1 MSEGA
6 THSRTVDADAQAIDG
21 RQFRDVLG
29 NFPTSVV
36 AITTT
41 DGEERPH
48 GMVVG
53 TFTSVSLDPPL
64 VSFLADRSSTTLRTI
79 RAAGRFCANALAG
92 NQERLSRQLATRPA
106 GQRFEGAP
114 WEASDLG
121 NPVLDGI
128 VAWVD
133 CTVEQ
138 VVEIGDHLLVV
149 GRVRDLRV
157 ESMKTPLLFFRS
169 GYGDYLSSTT
179 VLMDELVGW
188 DEIGR

>member
-1 MSEGA
+1 M
-6 THSRTVDADAQAIDG
+6 THSRTADAPAVDG
-21 RQFRDVLG
+21 RRFRDVLG

-41 DGEERPH
+41 DAGRRPQ
-48 GMVVG
+48 GMIVG

-64 VSFLADRSSTTLRTI
+64 VSFLADSSSTTLRTI

-92 NQERLSRQLATRPA
+92 DQERLSRKLATGPA
-106 GQRFEGAP
+106 ARRFEDTAWQP
-114 WEASDLG
+114 SSLG
-121 NPVLDGI
+121 SPVLDGV

-138 VVEIGDHLLVV
+138 VVEIGDHQLVV
-149 GRVRDLRV
+149 GRVNDLRV
-157 ESMKTPLLFFRS
+157 ESLKSPLLFFRG
-169 GYGDYLSSTT
+169 GYGDYLSSAA
-179 VLMDELVGW
+179 VLLDRLVGW

>member
-1 MSEGA
+1 MSDSSGRPA
-6 THSRTVDADAQAIDG
+6 TTIDG

-41 DGEERPH
+41 DAERRPH

-64 VSFLADRSSTTLRTI
+64 VSFLVDRSSATLRTI
-79 RAAGRFCANALAG
+79 RTAGRFCANSLAG
-92 NQERLSRQLATRPA
+92 NQERLSRQLAGPA
-106 GQRFEGAP
+106 SRRFDATT
-114 WEASDLG
+114 WSASALG
-121 NPVLDGI
+121 NPMLDGV

-138 VVEIGDHLLVV
+138 FVEIGDHWLVV

-157 ESMKTPLLFFRS
+157 ESPKTPLLFFRG
-169 GYGDYLSSTT
+169 GYGDYLASATL
-179 VLMDELVGW
+179 VLDRLVGW
-188 DEIGR
+188 

>member
-1 MSEGA
+1 MSD
-6 THSRTVDADAQAIDG
+6 SSVRPADAIDG
-21 RQFRDVLG
+21 RRFRDVLG

-41 DGEERPH
+41 DDEQRPH

-79 RAAGRFCANALAG
+79 RAAGRFCANVLAG
-92 NQERLSRQLATRPA
+92 NQERLSRQMA
-106 GQRFEGAP
+106 GASTKRFEGTT
-114 WEASDLG
+114 WNASELG
-121 NPVLDGI
+121 NPVLEGI

-138 VVEIGDHLLVV
+138 IVEIGDHLLVV

-157 ESMKTPLLFFRS
+157 ESPKTPLLFFR
-169 GYGDYLSSTT
+169 GAYGDYLASSTL
-179 VLMDELVGW
+179 VLDRLVGW
-188 DEIGR
+188 

>member
-6 THSRTVDADAQAIDG
+6 THSRTADVDAHAIDG
-21 RQFRDVLG
+21 RRFRDVLG

-41 DGEERPH
+41 DGEEQPH

-106 GQRFEGAP
+106 GQRFEGAL
-114 WEASDLG
+114 WQASDLG

-179 VLMDELVGW
+179 VLMDRLVGW

>member
-1 MSEGA
+1 MSDGV
-6 THSRTVDADAQAIDG
+6 THSRTPDAIDG
-21 RQFRDVLG
+21 RLFRDVLG

-41 DGEERPH
+41 DAEERPH

-53 TFTSVSLDPPL
+53 TFTSVSLEPPL
-64 VSFLADRSSTTLRTI
+64 VSFLADRSSMTLRTI

-92 NQERLSRQLATRPA
+92 NQERLSRRLATGPA
-106 GQRFEGAP
+106 RERFADTTWQP
-114 WEASDLG
+114 SPHG

-133 CTVEQ
+133 CAVEQ

-157 ESMKTPLLFFRS
+157 ESLKTPLLFFRG
-169 GYGDYLSSTT
+169 GYGDYMSSAGQ
-179 VLMDELVGW
+179 LLDSLVGW
-188 DEIGR
+188 HEIGR

>member
-1 MSEGA
+1 MSDG
-6 THSRTVDADAQAIDG
+6 TTRPRSADAIDG

-41 DGEERPH
+41 DTEGRPH

-92 NQERLSRQLATRPA
+92 DQERLSRRMATGTARR
-106 GQRFEGAP
+106 RFEGTT
-114 WEASDLG
+114 WQASRLG
-121 NPVLDGI
+121 SPVLDGV

-149 GRVRDLRV
+149 GRVGDLRA
-157 ESMKTPLLFFRS
+157 ESLKTPLLFFRS
-169 GYGDYLSSTT
+169 GYGDYLSSAA
-179 VLMDELVGW
+179 VLLDRLVGW

>member
-1 MSEGA
+1 MS
-6 THSRTVDADAQAIDG
+6 

-41 DGEERPH
+41 DAEDQPH
-48 GMVVG
+48 GMIVG

-79 RAAGRFCANALAG
+79 TAAGRFCANALAG
-92 NQERLSRQLATRPA
+92 NQERLSRRMASGPA
-106 GQRFEGAP
+106 RERFADTT
-114 WEASDLG
+114 WQASPLG
-121 NPVLDGI
+121 NPVPDGV

-149 GRVRDLRV
+149 GRVHDLRV
-157 ESMKTPLLFFRS
+157 ESPGTPLLFFRG
-169 GYGDYLSSTT
+169 GYGDYLSSAGQ
-179 VLMDELVGW
+179 LLDSLVGW
-188 DEIGR
+188 HEIGR

>member
-1 MSEGA
+1 M
-6 THSRTVDADAQAIDG
+6 IDG
-21 RQFRDVLG
+21 RRFREVLG

-36 AITTT
+36 AVTTT
-41 DGEERPH
+41 DAEERPH

-92 NQERLSRQLATRPA
+92 DQERLSRRMASGPA
-106 GQRFEGAP
+106 GERFEGMT
-114 WEASDLG
+114 WEASPLG
-121 NPVLDGI
+121 SPVLDGV

-133 CTVEQ
+133 CAVEQ

-149 GRVRDLRV
+149 GRVHDLRV
-157 ESMKTPLLFFRS
+157 ESLKTPLLFFRG
-169 GYGDYLSSTT
+169 GYGDYLSSAAQ
-179 VLMDELVGW
+179 LLDRLVGW

>member
-1 MSEGA
+1 MRDGAVRAREVDVIEG
-6 THSRTVDADAQAIDG
+6 R
-21 RQFRDVLG
+21 RFRDVLG

-41 DGEERPH
+41 DAGSRPH
-48 GMVVG
+48 GMIVG

-64 VSFLADRSSTTLRTI
+64 VSFLADRSSTTLGTI

-92 NQERLSRQLATRPA
+92 DQERLSRRMAAGPA
-106 GQRFEGAP
+106 GERFTDMAWGP
-114 WEASDLG
+114 SPLG
-121 NPVLDGI
+121 SPVLDGV

-133 CTVEQ
+133 CAVEQ

-149 GRVRDLRV
+149 GRVHDLCV
-157 ESMKTPLLFFRS
+157 ESLKTPLLFFRG
-169 GYGDYLSSTT
+169 GYGDYLSSAA
-179 VLMDELVGW
+179 LLLDRLVGW

>member
-1 MSEGA
+1 MSDGV
-6 THSRTVDADAQAIDG
+6 TRPGMTDAIDG
-21 RQFRDVLG
+21 RHFRDVLG

-41 DGEERPH
+41 DAEERPH

-53 TFTSVSLDPPL
+53 TFASVSLDPPL

-79 RAAGRFCANALAG
+79 RAASRFCANALAG
-92 NQERLSRQLATRPA
+92 NQERLSRKLATGTA
-106 GQRFEGAP
+106 GQRFEGTAWQP
-114 WEASDLG
+114 SALG

-133 CTVEQ
+133 CAVEQ

-149 GRVRDLRV
+149 GRVHDLRV
-157 ESMKTPLLFFRS
+157 ESLKTPLLFFRG
-169 GYGDYLSSTT
+169 GYGDYMSSAGQ
-179 VLMDELVGW
+179 LLDSLVGW
-188 DEIGR
+188 HEIGR

>member
-1 MSEGA
+1 MSDGVA
-6 THSRTVDADAQAIDG
+6 CPRTTDAIDG

-41 DGEERPH
+41 DAEERPH
-48 GMVVG
+48 GMIVG

-64 VSFLADRSSTTLRTI
+64 VSFLVGRSSTTLGTI
-79 RAAGRFCANALAG
+79 RTAGRFCANALAG
-92 NQERLSRQLATRPA
+92 NQERLSRKLATGPA
-106 GQRFEGAP
+106 RQRFADTP
-114 WEASDLG
+114 WQTSPLG

-138 VVEIGDHLLVV
+138 IVEIGDHLLVV
-149 GRVRDLRV
+149 GRVHGLLV
-157 ESMKTPLLFFRS
+157 ESMKTPLLFFRG
-169 GYGDYLSSTT
+169 GYGDYLSSAA
-179 VLMDELVGW
+179 LLLDRLVGW